1 MKINFMRFM
10 LSVLHTMNGFAL
22 GVFLIQKDYLIAVGS
37 LAIFLILWV
46 NDYDLYIK
54 KPKEDKT
61 E

>member
-1 MKINFMRFM
+1 MRFM